1 MLFGE
6 TANGAVETEL
16 AGVST
21 HRRSLSLHKYLL
33 DIHIRIRESLLGTSA
48 FGGPEYLY
56 SLGAELG
63 SMDSKTFE
71 EFSRCLLMW
80 LRREYPN
87 RPVESGPFLCSFPS
101 DRGLYEALVHTELA
115 RTLRMMLS
123 EYGRL
128 NSL

>member
-6 TANGAVETEL
+6 TANNAVESEL
-16 AGVST
+16 GGVST
-21 HRRSLSLHKYLL
+21 HRRTLTLHKYLL
-33 DIHIRIRESLLGTSA
+33 DVHVRVREALIGSSA

-63 SMDSKTFE
+63 AMDAKTFD
-71 EFSRCLLMW
+71 EFVRCLLMW

-87 RPVESGPFLCSFPS
+87 RPVESGPLLSIFPS
-101 DRGLYEALVHTELA
+101 DRGLYDALIHTEFA

-123 EYGRL
+123 KFI
-128 NSL
+128 S

>member
-6 TANGAVETEL
+6 TANNAVESEL
-16 AGVST
+16 GGVST
-21 HRRSLSLHKYLL
+21 HRRTLTLHKYLL
-33 DIHIRIRESLLGTSA
+33 DVHVRVREALIGSSA

-63 SMDSKTFE
+63 AMDAKTFD
-71 EFSRCLLMW
+71 EFVRCLLMW

-87 RPVESGPFLCSFPS
+87 RPVESGPLLSIFPS
-101 DRGLYEALVHTELA
+101 DRGLYDALIHTEFA

-123 EYGRL
+123 KFT
-128 NSL
+128 